1 LASVIGTAPSPKRS
15 ITPGRKFSITTSAP
29 AMNCR
34 AVSRSA
40 SFFRSSAMLRLLR
53 FQVALAGVFQRG
65 PPGGSMRMTSAPWSP
80 SSMAAMGP
88 AMYWPKSM
96 TRIPSRTLAMLSPKL

>member
-1 LASVIGTAPSPKRS
+1 
-15 ITPGRKFSITTSAP
+15 
-29 AMNCR
+29 
-34 AVSRSA
+34 
-40 SFFRSSAMLRLLR
+40 MLRLLR

-65 PPGGSMRMTSAPWSP
+65 PPGGSMRMTSALWSP

-96 TRIPSRTLAMLSPKL
+96 TRVPFRAPGMCLPLMT